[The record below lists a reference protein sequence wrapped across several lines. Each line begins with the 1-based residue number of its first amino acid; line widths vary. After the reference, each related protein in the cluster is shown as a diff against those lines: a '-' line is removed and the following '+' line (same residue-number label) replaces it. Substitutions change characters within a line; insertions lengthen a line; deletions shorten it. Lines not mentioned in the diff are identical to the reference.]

1 WLTKIADIKDK
12 RGLLKSTVQG
22 EDVQQPL
29 RARTTTL
36 VFDLGSKE
44 LHLSDQCTALSGFRV
59 ADAMMVLYFA
69 LGSTGLP
76 GKDEIAEYLRQLFER
91 KRQLELPRYFWFAI
105 CAGSQKTVGLGA
117 GFPEAIL
124 TSSAVLRQ
132 LCSTADDTVVSGTL
146 PGSGIVVEACL
157 TNYEEGS

>member
-1 WLTKIADIKDK
+1 
-12 RGLLKSTVQG
+12 
-22 EDVQQPL
+22 
-29 RARTTTL
+29 
-36 VFDLGSKE
+36 
-44 LHLSDQCTALSGFRV
+44 
-59 ADAMMVLYFA
+59 
-69 LGSTGLP
+69 
-76 GKDEIAEYLRQLFER
+76 
-91 KRQLELPRYFWFAI
+91 ELPRYFWFAI

-157 TNYEEGS
+157 TNYEEGSTFASLRKKANMPEKVLGVGLDELRRRMKEIQEAAKESGLSLQEIGLRMGLDPEKTNPKSMVSYLVNNAEDPGFLRLAKFCEVVEVPMTSLVFP